1 MKRLISLL
9 AALACLLG
17 AFVAPSAHAAATY
30 DITQVGDVGFSQV
43 WNATGNKEVKSGDT
57 IGFNPWSVRITLEG
71 HIDDISALAAGDVV
85 SVPLTSDAGSHFSM
99 NGTGWECADDVAT
112 SDGTVAFKANMRDGR
127 ADLRLTRT
135 AARLSGR
142 FDFRVVIRNGN
153 LWYADQKS
161 TSSTWHAGSDTFAF
175 HNTTK
180 PNHRCVNDT
189 TGVGV
194 NSTKSGVNASMVT
207 WNCATVNRIA
217 RGGAESD
224 TAPDVTYHIHIASAD
239 EAHPVTVASNTRVFE
254 SYYAYDGTT
263 AGDAFTGPGGGSHV
277 AYVPK
282 RTDGTPTAGEYRL
295 VANAD
300 GSYDYDLDIGPR
312 EGTGARRFAKP
323 AVDATTAELMEAS
336 NMLFQVDYGGINI
349 NFDSSTK
356 KRSAVVTWT
365 SSERAGGSFLAS
377 NTITTNTGRSRA
389 LIAYDGNGAGSGGV
403 APTVG
408 DPGTTAKAAANG
420 FTRTGHAFTG
430 WNTRRDGTGVAYQ
443 AGAGIAY
450 PAEGQTLTL
459 YAQWEANAYKTEFRD
474 WRGRTITSATARY
487 GTTPTVPALAD
498 TTWLADPDMN
508 FDNVDG
514 WRDDWWHGSPTFT
527 KDGLTVNSRDTR
539 ANGKTVGANAAIHVE
554 ADADYSEANATN
566 AAKSSGIGFNINNES
581 GLYRGW
587 NVCPN
592 GRQCEVDAVLTAG
605 LASSQTIEPW
615 VQIAND
621 QFNGYGT
628 ATVHH
633 MQLTQVDPA
642 THNGVARDGYV
653 FTGWDK
659 DPSKPVEGDTVY
671 TARYRPAVYKV
682 RFDANGGTGAM
693 ADQSHTYDRKQA
705 LTANTFAR
713 EGYRFT
719 GWNTRGD
726 GKGKAFTDKQT
737 VTNLLTHDGA
747 TGVLYAQ
754 WERLPETA
762 LPWSGGTMTHNL
774 TTILGGA
781 SYPRHPIR
789 PHAPAQAGLSHARRV
804 M

>member
-1 MKRLISLL
+1 MLRRIARGGIPVL
-9 AALACLLG
+9 AALLGLLA
-17 AFVAPSAHAAATY
+17 AFVAPAAMAAVTY
-30 DITQVGDVGFSQV
+30 DVTQVGDVGFSQV
-43 WNATGNKEVKSGDT
+43 WNASGNKEVKSGDT

-142 FDFRVVIRNGN
+142 FDFRVVVRNGN

-194 NSTKSGVNASMVT
+194 NSMKSGVGVSTVT

-224 TAPDVTYHIHIASAD
+224 TAPDVTYHIHVASAD
-239 EAHPVTVASNTRVFE
+239 EAHPVTVASGTRAFE
-254 SYYAYDGTT
+254 AYYAYDGTT

-277 AYVPK
+277 AYTPK

-312 EGTGARRFAKP
+312 EGTNARRFAKP

-336 NMLFQVDYGGINI
+336 NMLFQVDYGGISI
-349 NFDSSTK
+349 NFDSSTE

-365 SSERAGGSFLAS
+365 SSERPTGGSFLAS

-420 FTRTGHAFTG
+420 FTRTGHTFTG
-430 WNTRRDGTGVAYQ
+430 WNTKADGTGAAYLP
-443 AGAGIAY
+443 GADVAY
-450 PAEGQTLTL
+450 PAGGRTLTL
-459 YAQWEANAYKTEFRD
+459 YAQWGPITYTIRFGGNGASSGMMADLTATYDAKAALPAN
-474 WRGRTITSATARY
+474 RY
-487 GTTPTVPALAD
+487 
-498 TTWLADPDMN
+498 
-508 FDNVDG
+508 
-514 WRDDWWHGSPTFT
+514 
-527 KDGLTVNSRDTR
+527 
-539 ANGKTVGANAAIHVE
+539 
-554 ADADYSEANATN
+554 
-566 AAKSSGIGFNINNES
+566 AKSGE
-581 GLYRGW
+581 
-587 NVCPN
+587 
-592 GRQCEVDAVLTAG
+592 
-605 LASSQTIEPW
+605 
-615 VQIAND
+615 
-621 QFNGYGT
+621 
-628 ATVHH
+628 
-633 MQLTQVDPA
+633 
-642 THNGVARDGYV
+642 
-653 FTGWDK
+653 
-659 DPSKPVEGDTVY
+659 
-671 TARYRPAVYKV
+671 
-682 RFDANGGTGAM
+682 
-693 ADQSHTYDRKQA
+693 
-705 LTANTFAR
+705 TFA
-713 EGYRFT
+713 
-719 GWNTRGD
+719 GWNTKAD
-726 GKGKAFTDKQT
+726 GSGAMYRNKAE
-737 VTNLLTHDGA
+737 VTNLASGQDDVV
-747 TGVLYAQ
+747 VLYAQ
-754 WERLPETA
+754 WEDAMTTMPET
-762 LPWSGGTMTHNL
+762 GGTVNDHRML
-774 TTILGGA
+774 KTIGGGLVSSASSSSHSRGGA
-781 SYPRHPIR
+781 CAETGSSVRK
-789 PHAPAQAGLSHARRV
+789 GGV
-804 M
+804 TC

>member
-1 MKRLISLL
+1 MLRHVARLLHGLL
-9 AALACLLG
+9 AVGLLLG
-17 AFVAPSAHAAATY
+17 LAPSARAAATY

-43 WNATGNKEVKSGDT
+43 WNASADKEVKSGDT

-71 HIDDISALAAGDVV
+71 HIDDIFALAAGDVV

-99 NGTGWECADDVAT
+99 NGAGWECADDVAT

-153 LWYADQKS
+153 LWYADRKS

-180 PNHRCVNDT
+180 PNHQCVNDT

-194 NSTKSGVNASMVT
+194 NSTKSGVGASMVT

-224 TAPDVTYHIHIASAD
+224 PVPDVTYHIHIASAD
-239 EAHPVTVASNTRVFE
+239 EGHPVTVASGTRAFE
-254 SYYAYDGTT
+254 AYHAYDGTT

-277 AYVPK
+277 AYTPK

-312 EGTGARRFAKP
+312 EGANARRFAKP

-356 KRSAVVTWT
+356 KRFAVVTWT

-420 FTRTGHAFTG
+420 FTRTGHTFTG
-430 WNTRRDGTGVAYQ
+430 WNTKADGTGAAYLP
-443 AGAGIAY
+443 GADVAY
-450 PAEGQTLTL
+450 PAEGRTLTL
-459 YAQWEANAYKTEFRD
+459 YAQWRP
-474 WRGRTITSATARY
+474 IT
-487 GTTPTVPALAD
+487 
-498 TTWLADPDMN
+498 
-508 FDNVDG
+508 
-514 WRDDWWHGSPTFT
+514 
-527 KDGLTVNSRDTR
+527 
-539 ANGKTVGANAAIHVE
+539 
-554 ADADYSEANATN
+554 
-566 AAKSSGIGFNINNES
+566 
-581 GLYRGW
+581 
-587 NVCPN
+587 
-592 GRQCEVDAVLTAG
+592 
-605 LASSQTIEPW
+605 
-615 VQIAND
+615 
-621 QFNGYGT
+621 
-628 ATVHH
+628 
-633 MQLTQVDPA
+633 
-642 THNGVARDGYV
+642 
-653 FTGWDK
+653 
-659 DPSKPVEGDTVY
+659 
-671 TARYRPAVYKV
+671 YKV
-682 RFDANGGTGAM
+682 RFDGNGATSGMM
-693 ADQSHTYDRKQA
+693 ADLTVAYDEKKT
-705 LTANTFAR
+705 LPANRYARPGKAFA
-713 EGYRFT
+713 
-719 GWNTRGD
+719 GWNTKADGRG
-726 GKGKAFTDKQT
+726 AMYRNRAEA
-737 VTNLLTHDGA
+737 TNLASTRDA
-747 TGVLYAQ
+747 VVVLYAQ
-754 WERLPETA
+754 WTDAMTVMPET
-762 LPWSGGTMTHNL
+762 GGTVGDHGFGK
-774 TTILGGA
+774 IIGGGGL
-781 SYPRHPIR
+781 PLRPHPHPIR
-789 PHAPAQAGLSHARRV
+789 ATAHAPKTVASTGRAV
-804 M
+804 

>member
-1 MKRLISLL
+1 MLRRIARGGIPVL
-9 AALACLLG
+9 AALLGLLA
-17 AFVAPSAHAAATY
+17 AFVAPAAMAAVTY
-30 DITQVGDVGFSQV
+30 DVTQVGDVGFSQV
-43 WNATGNKEVKSGDT
+43 WNASGNKEVKSGDT

-142 FDFRVVIRNGN
+142 FDFRVVVRNGN

-194 NSTKSGVNASMVT
+194 NSMKSGVGVSTVT

-224 TAPDVTYHIHIASAD
+224 TAPDVTYHIHVASAD
-239 EAHPVTVASNTRVFE
+239 EAHPVTVASGTRAFE
-254 SYYAYDGTT
+254 AYYAYDGTT

-277 AYVPK
+277 AYTPK

-312 EGTGARRFAKP
+312 EGTNARRFAKP

-336 NMLFQVDYGGINI
+336 NMLFQVDYGGISI
-349 NFDSSTK
+349 NFDSSTE

-365 SSERAGGSFLAS
+365 SSERPTGGSFLAS

-420 FTRTGHAFTG
+420 FTRTGHTFTG
-430 WNTRRDGTGVAYQ
+430 WNTKADGTGAAYLP
-443 AGAGIAY
+443 GADVAY
-450 PAEGQTLTL
+450 PAGGRTLTL
-459 YAQWEANAYKTEFRD
+459 YAQWGPITYTIRFGGNGASSGMMADLTATYDAKAALPANRYAKSGETFAGWNTKADGTGAAYRNKGE
-474 WRGRTITSATARY
+474 
-487 GTTPTVPALAD
+487 
-498 TTWLADPDMN
+498 
-508 FDNVDG
+508 
-514 WRDDWWHGSPTFT
+514 
-527 KDGLTVNSRDTR
+527 
-539 ANGKTVGANAAIHVE
+539 
-554 ADADYSEANATN
+554 ATN
-566 AAKSSGIGFNINNES
+566 
-581 GLYRGW
+581 
-587 NVCPN
+587 
-592 GRQCEVDAVLTAG
+592 
-605 LASSQTIEPW
+605 LASSQDD
-615 VQIAND
+615 V
-621 QFNGYGT
+621 
-628 ATVHH
+628 V
-633 MQLTQVDPA
+633 
-642 THNGVARDGYV
+642 
-653 FTGWDK
+653 
-659 DPSKPVEGDTVY
+659 
-671 TARYRPAVYKV
+671 
-682 RFDANGGTGAM
+682 
-693 ADQSHTYDRKQA
+693 
-705 LTANTFAR
+705 
-713 EGYRFT
+713 
-719 GWNTRGD
+719 
-726 GKGKAFTDKQT
+726 
-737 VTNLLTHDGA
+737 
-747 TGVLYAQ
+747 VLYAQ
-754 WERLPETA
+754 WEDAMTTMPETGGTLTNRRLTTMLGGGLVLMA
-762 LPWSGGTMTHNL
+762 LPFVL
-774 TTILGGA
+774 
-781 SYPRHPIR
+781 IR
-789 PHAPAQAGLSHARRV
+789 RRKRG
-804 M
+804 

>member
-1 MKRLISLL
+1 MLRRIARGGIPVL
-9 AALACLLG
+9 AALLGLLA
-17 AFVAPSAHAAATY
+17 AFVAPAAMAAVTY
-30 DITQVGDVGFSQV
+30 DVTQVGDVGFSQV
-43 WNATGNKEVKSGDT
+43 WNASGNKEVKSGDT

-153 LWYADQKS
+153 LWYADRKS

-194 NSTKSGVNASMVT
+194 NSTKSGVGASMVT

-224 TAPDVTYHIHIASAD
+224 TAPDVTYHIHVASAD
-239 EAHPVTVASNTRVFE
+239 EGHPVTVTSSTRVFE
-254 SYYAYDGTT
+254 AYYAYDGTT

-277 AYVPK
+277 AYTPK

-312 EGTGARRFAKP
+312 EGTNARRFAKP

-336 NMLFQVDYGGINI
+336 NMLFQVDYGGISI
-349 NFDSSTK
+349 NFDSSTE

-365 SSERAGGSFLAS
+365 SSERPTGGSFLAS

-420 FTRTGHAFTG
+420 FTRTGHTFTG
-430 WNTRRDGTGVAYQ
+430 WNTKADGTGAAYLP
-443 AGAGIAY
+443 GADVAY
-450 PAEGQTLTL
+450 PAGGRTLTL
-459 YAQWEANAYKTEFRD
+459 YAQWGAITYTIRFGGNGASSGMMADLTATYDAKAALPAN
-474 WRGRTITSATARY
+474 RY
-487 GTTPTVPALAD
+487 
-498 TTWLADPDMN
+498 
-508 FDNVDG
+508 
-514 WRDDWWHGSPTFT
+514 
-527 KDGLTVNSRDTR
+527 
-539 ANGKTVGANAAIHVE
+539 
-554 ADADYSEANATN
+554 
-566 AAKSSGIGFNINNES
+566 AKSGE
-581 GLYRGW
+581 
-587 NVCPN
+587 
-592 GRQCEVDAVLTAG
+592 
-605 LASSQTIEPW
+605 
-615 VQIAND
+615 
-621 QFNGYGT
+621 
-628 ATVHH
+628 
-633 MQLTQVDPA
+633 
-642 THNGVARDGYV
+642 
-653 FTGWDK
+653 
-659 DPSKPVEGDTVY
+659 
-671 TARYRPAVYKV
+671 
-682 RFDANGGTGAM
+682 
-693 ADQSHTYDRKQA
+693 
-705 LTANTFAR
+705 TFA
-713 EGYRFT
+713 
-719 GWNTRGD
+719 GWNTKAD
-726 GKGKAFTDKQT
+726 GSGAMYRNKAE
-737 VTNLLTHDGA
+737 VTNLASGQDDVV
-747 TGVLYAQ
+747 VLYAQ
-754 WERLPETA
+754 WEDAMTTMPET
-762 LPWSGGTMTHNL
+762 GGTVNDHRML
-774 TTILGGA
+774 KTIGGGA
-781 SYPRHPIR
+781 CLF
-789 PHAPAQAGLSHARRV
+789 GLILIPFARRR
-804 M
+804 MRRSR

>member
-1 MKRLISLL
+1 MLRRIARGGIPVL
-9 AALACLLG
+9 AALLGLLA
-17 AFVAPSAHAAATY
+17 AFVAPAAMAAVTY
-30 DITQVGDVGFSQV
+30 DVTQVGDVGFSQV
-43 WNATGNKEVKSGDT
+43 WNASGNKEVKSGDT

-142 FDFRVVIRNGN
+142 FDFRVVVRNGN

-194 NSTKSGVNASMVT
+194 NSMKSGVGVSTVT

-224 TAPDVTYHIHIASAD
+224 TAPDVTYHIHVASAD
-239 EAHPVTVASNTRVFE
+239 EAHPVTVASGTRAFE
-254 SYYAYDGTT
+254 AYYAYDGTT

-277 AYVPK
+277 AYTPK

-312 EGTGARRFAKP
+312 EGTNARRFAKP

-336 NMLFQVDYGGINI
+336 NMLFQVDYGGISI
-349 NFDSSTK
+349 NFDSSTE

-365 SSERAGGSFLAS
+365 SSERPTGGSFLAS

-420 FTRTGHAFTG
+420 FTRTGHTFTG
-430 WNTRRDGTGVAYQ
+430 WNTKADGTGAAYLP
-443 AGAGIAY
+443 GADVAY
-450 PAEGQTLTL
+450 PAGGRTLTL
-459 YAQWEANAYKTEFRD
+459 YAQWGPITYTIRFGGNGASSGMMADLTATYDAKAALPAN
-474 WRGRTITSATARY
+474 RY
-487 GTTPTVPALAD
+487 
-498 TTWLADPDMN
+498 
-508 FDNVDG
+508 
-514 WRDDWWHGSPTFT
+514 
-527 KDGLTVNSRDTR
+527 
-539 ANGKTVGANAAIHVE
+539 
-554 ADADYSEANATN
+554 
-566 AAKSSGIGFNINNES
+566 AKSGE
-581 GLYRGW
+581 
-587 NVCPN
+587 
-592 GRQCEVDAVLTAG
+592 
-605 LASSQTIEPW
+605 
-615 VQIAND
+615 
-621 QFNGYGT
+621 
-628 ATVHH
+628 
-633 MQLTQVDPA
+633 
-642 THNGVARDGYV
+642 
-653 FTGWDK
+653 
-659 DPSKPVEGDTVY
+659 
-671 TARYRPAVYKV
+671 
-682 RFDANGGTGAM
+682 
-693 ADQSHTYDRKQA
+693 
-705 LTANTFAR
+705 TFA
-713 EGYRFT
+713 
-719 GWNTRGD
+719 GWNTKAD
-726 GKGKAFTDKQT
+726 GSGAMYRNKAE
-737 VTNLLTHDGA
+737 VTNLASGQDDVV
-747 TGVLYAQ
+747 VLYAQ
-754 WERLPETA
+754 WEDAMTTMPET
-762 LPWSGGTMTHNL
+762 GGTVNDHRML
-774 TTILGGA
+774 KTIGGA
-781 SYPRHPIR
+781 CLF
-789 PHAPAQAGLSHARRV
+789 GLILIPFARRR
-804 M
+804 MRRNR

>member
-1 MKRLISLL
+1 MLRRIARGGIPVL
-9 AALACLLG
+9 AALLGLLA
-17 AFVAPSAHAAATY
+17 AFVAPAAMAAVTY
-30 DITQVGDVGFSQV
+30 DVTQVGDVGFSQV
-43 WNATGNKEVKSGDT
+43 WNASGNKEVKSGDT

-142 FDFRVVIRNGN
+142 FDFRVVVRNGN

-194 NSTKSGVNASMVT
+194 NSMKSGVGVSTVT

-224 TAPDVTYHIHIASAD
+224 TAPDVTYHIHVASAD
-239 EAHPVTVASNTRVFE
+239 EAHPVTVASGTRAFE
-254 SYYAYDGTT
+254 AYYAYDGTT

-277 AYVPK
+277 AYTPK

-312 EGTGARRFAKP
+312 EGTNARRFAKP

-336 NMLFQVDYGGINI
+336 NMLFQVDYGGISI
-349 NFDSSTK
+349 NFDSSTE

-365 SSERAGGSFLAS
+365 SSERPTGGSFLAS

-420 FTRTGHAFTG
+420 FTRTGHTFTG
-430 WNTRRDGTGVAYQ
+430 WNTKADGTGAAYLP
-443 AGAGIAY
+443 GADVAY
-450 PAEGQTLTL
+450 PAGGRTLTL
-459 YAQWEANAYKTEFRD
+459 YAQWGPITYTIRFGGNGASSGMMADLTATYDAKAALPAN
-474 WRGRTITSATARY
+474 RY
-487 GTTPTVPALAD
+487 
-498 TTWLADPDMN
+498 
-508 FDNVDG
+508 
-514 WRDDWWHGSPTFT
+514 
-527 KDGLTVNSRDTR
+527 
-539 ANGKTVGANAAIHVE
+539 
-554 ADADYSEANATN
+554 
-566 AAKSSGIGFNINNES
+566 AKSGE
-581 GLYRGW
+581 
-587 NVCPN
+587 
-592 GRQCEVDAVLTAG
+592 
-605 LASSQTIEPW
+605 
-615 VQIAND
+615 
-621 QFNGYGT
+621 
-628 ATVHH
+628 
-633 MQLTQVDPA
+633 
-642 THNGVARDGYV
+642 
-653 FTGWDK
+653 
-659 DPSKPVEGDTVY
+659 
-671 TARYRPAVYKV
+671 
-682 RFDANGGTGAM
+682 
-693 ADQSHTYDRKQA
+693 
-705 LTANTFAR
+705 TFA
-713 EGYRFT
+713 
-719 GWNTRGD
+719 GWNTKAD
-726 GKGKAFTDKQT
+726 GSGAMYRNKAE
-737 VTNLLTHDGA
+737 VTNLASGQDDVV
-747 TGVLYAQ
+747 VLYAQ
-754 WERLPETA
+754 WEDAMTTMPET
-762 LPWSGGTMTHNL
+762 GGTVNDHRML
-774 TTILGGA
+774 KTIGGGA
-781 SYPRHPIR
+781 CLF
-789 PHAPAQAGLSHARRV
+789 GLILIPFARRR
-804 M
+804 MRRSR

>member
-1 MKRLISLL
+1 MLRRIARGGIPVL
-9 AALACLLG
+9 AALLGLLA
-17 AFVAPSAHAAATY
+17 AFVAPAAMAAVTY
-30 DITQVGDVGFSQV
+30 DVTQVGDVGFSQV
-43 WNATGNKEVKSGDT
+43 WNASGNKEVKSGDT

-142 FDFRVVIRNGN
+142 FDFRVVVRNGN

-194 NSTKSGVNASMVT
+194 NSMKSGVGVSTVT

-224 TAPDVTYHIHIASAD
+224 TAPDVTYHIHVASAD
-239 EAHPVTVASNTRVFE
+239 EAHPVTVASGTRAFE
-254 SYYAYDGTT
+254 AYYAYDGTT

-277 AYVPK
+277 AYTPK

-312 EGTGARRFAKP
+312 EGTNARRFAKP

-336 NMLFQVDYGGINI
+336 NMLFQVDYGGISI
-349 NFDSSTK
+349 NFDSSTE

-365 SSERAGGSFLAS
+365 SSERPTGGSFLAS

-420 FTRTGHAFTG
+420 FTRTGHTFTG
-430 WNTRRDGTGVAYQ
+430 WNTKADGTGAAYLP
-443 AGAGIAY
+443 GADVAY
-450 PAEGQTLTL
+450 PAGGRTLTL
-459 YAQWEANAYKTEFRD
+459 YAQWGPITYTIRFGGNGASSGMMADLTATYDAKAALPAN
-474 WRGRTITSATARY
+474 RY
-487 GTTPTVPALAD
+487 
-498 TTWLADPDMN
+498 
-508 FDNVDG
+508 
-514 WRDDWWHGSPTFT
+514 
-527 KDGLTVNSRDTR
+527 
-539 ANGKTVGANAAIHVE
+539 
-554 ADADYSEANATN
+554 
-566 AAKSSGIGFNINNES
+566 AKSGE
-581 GLYRGW
+581 
-587 NVCPN
+587 
-592 GRQCEVDAVLTAG
+592 
-605 LASSQTIEPW
+605 
-615 VQIAND
+615 
-621 QFNGYGT
+621 
-628 ATVHH
+628 
-633 MQLTQVDPA
+633 
-642 THNGVARDGYV
+642 
-653 FTGWDK
+653 
-659 DPSKPVEGDTVY
+659 
-671 TARYRPAVYKV
+671 
-682 RFDANGGTGAM
+682 
-693 ADQSHTYDRKQA
+693 
-705 LTANTFAR
+705 TFA
-713 EGYRFT
+713 
-719 GWNTRGD
+719 GWNTKAD
-726 GKGKAFTDKQT
+726 GSGAMYRNKAE
-737 VTNLLTHDGA
+737 VTNLASGQDDVV
-747 TGVLYAQ
+747 VLYAQ
-754 WERLPETA
+754 WEDAMTTMPET
-762 LPWSGGTMTHNL
+762 GGTVNDHRML
-774 TTILGGA
+774 KTIGGGA
-781 SYPRHPIR
+781 CLF
-789 PHAPAQAGLSHARRV
+789 GLILIPFARRR
-804 M
+804 MRRNR

>member
-1 MKRLISLL
+1 MLRHVARLLYGLL
-9 AALACLLG
+9 AVGLLLG
-17 AFVAPSAHAAATY
+17 LAPPAHAAATY
-30 DITQVGDVGFSQV
+30 DISQVGDVGFSQV

-127 ADLRLTRT
+127 AELRLTRT

-142 FDFRVVIRNGN
+142 FDFRVVVRNGN

-194 NSTKSGVNASMVT
+194 NSMKSGVGVSTVT

-224 TAPDVTYHIHIASAD
+224 TAPDVTYHIHVASAD
-239 EAHPVTVASNTRVFE
+239 EAHPVTVASGTHAFE
-254 SYYAYDGTT
+254 AYYAYDGTT

-277 AYVPK
+277 VYTPK

-312 EGTGARRFAKP
+312 EGTNARRFAKP

-336 NMLFQVDYGGINI
+336 NMLFQVDYGGISI
-349 NFDSSTK
+349 NFDSSTE

-365 SSERAGGSFLAS
+365 SSERPTGGSFLAS

-420 FTRTGHAFTG
+420 FTRTGHTFTG
-430 WNTRRDGTGVAYQ
+430 WNTKADGTGAAYLP
-443 AGAGIAY
+443 GADVAY
-450 PAEGQTLTL
+450 PAGGRTLTL
-459 YAQWEANAYKTEFRD
+459 YAQWGPITYTIRFGGNGASSGMMADLTATYDAKAALPAN
-474 WRGRTITSATARY
+474 RY
-487 GTTPTVPALAD
+487 
-498 TTWLADPDMN
+498 
-508 FDNVDG
+508 
-514 WRDDWWHGSPTFT
+514 
-527 KDGLTVNSRDTR
+527 
-539 ANGKTVGANAAIHVE
+539 
-554 ADADYSEANATN
+554 
-566 AAKSSGIGFNINNES
+566 AKSGE
-581 GLYRGW
+581 
-587 NVCPN
+587 
-592 GRQCEVDAVLTAG
+592 
-605 LASSQTIEPW
+605 
-615 VQIAND
+615 
-621 QFNGYGT
+621 
-628 ATVHH
+628 
-633 MQLTQVDPA
+633 
-642 THNGVARDGYV
+642 
-653 FTGWDK
+653 
-659 DPSKPVEGDTVY
+659 
-671 TARYRPAVYKV
+671 
-682 RFDANGGTGAM
+682 
-693 ADQSHTYDRKQA
+693 
-705 LTANTFAR
+705 TFA
-713 EGYRFT
+713 
-719 GWNTRGD
+719 GWNTKAD
-726 GKGKAFTDKQT
+726 GSGAMYRNKAE
-737 VTNLLTHDGA
+737 VTNLASGQDDVV
-747 TGVLYAQ
+747 VLYAQ
-754 WERLPETA
+754 WEDAMTTMPET
-762 LPWSGGTMTHNL
+762 GGTVNDHRML
-774 TTILGGA
+774 KTIGGGGL
-781 SYPRHPIR
+781 SLRPHPHPIR
-789 PHAPAQAGLSHARRV
+789 AAAHAPKPVASTGRAV
-804 M
+804 

>member
-1 MKRLISLL
+1 MLRRIARGGIPVL
-9 AALACLLG
+9 AALLGLLA
-17 AFVAPSAHAAATY
+17 AFVAPAAMAAVTY
-30 DITQVGDVGFSQV
+30 DVTQVGDVGFSQV
-43 WNATGNKEVKSGDT
+43 WNASGNKEVKSGDT

-142 FDFRVVIRNGN
+142 FDFRVVVRNGN

-194 NSTKSGVNASMVT
+194 NSMKSGVGVSTVT

-224 TAPDVTYHIHIASAD
+224 TAPDVTYHIHVASAD
-239 EAHPVTVASNTRVFE
+239 EAHPVTVASGTRAFE
-254 SYYAYDGTT
+254 AYYAYDGTT

-277 AYVPK
+277 AYTPK

-312 EGTGARRFAKP
+312 EGTNARRFAKP

-336 NMLFQVDYGGINI
+336 NMLFQVDYGGISI
-349 NFDSSTK
+349 NFDSSTE

-365 SSERAGGSFLAS
+365 SSERPTGGSFLAS

-420 FTRTGHAFTG
+420 FTRTGHTFTG
-430 WNTRRDGTGVAYQ
+430 WNTKAAGTGAAYLP
-443 AGAGIAY
+443 GADVAY
-450 PAEGQTLTL
+450 PAGGRTLTL
-459 YAQWEANAYKTEFRD
+459 YAQWGPITY
-474 WRGRTITSATARY
+474 TIRFGGNGASSGVMEMPTSA
-487 GTTPTVPALAD
+487 
-498 TTWLADPDMN
+498 
-508 FDNVDG
+508 
-514 WRDDWWHGSPTFT
+514 SP
-527 KDGLTVNSRDTR
+527 V
-539 ANGKTVGANAAIHVE
+539 
-554 ADADYSEANATN
+554 
-566 AAKSSGIGFNINNES
+566 
-581 GLYRGW
+581 
-587 NVCPN
+587 
-592 GRQCEVDAVLTAG
+592 
-605 LASSQTIEPW
+605 
-615 VQIAND
+615 
-621 QFNGYGT
+621 
-628 ATVHH
+628 
-633 MQLTQVDPA
+633 
-642 THNGVARDGYV
+642 
-653 FTGWDK
+653 
-659 DPSKPVEGDTVY
+659 
-671 TARYRPAVYKV
+671 
-682 RFDANGGTGAM
+682 
-693 ADQSHTYDRKQA
+693 
-705 LTANTFAR
+705 
-713 EGYRFT
+713 
-719 GWNTRGD
+719 
-726 GKGKAFTDKQT
+726 
-737 VTNLLTHDGA
+737 
-747 TGVLYAQ
+747 
-754 WERLPETA
+754 
-762 LPWSGGTMTHNL
+762 
-774 TTILGGA
+774 
-781 SYPRHPIR
+781 
-789 PHAPAQAGLSHARRV
+789 
-804 M
+804 

>member
-1 MKRLISLL
+1 MLRRIARGGIPVL
-9 AALACLLG
+9 AALLGLLA
-17 AFVAPSAHAAATY
+17 AFVAPAAMAAVTY
-30 DITQVGDVGFSQV
+30 DVTQVGDVGFSQV
-43 WNATGNKEVKSGDT
+43 WNASGNKEVKSGDT

-142 FDFRVVIRNGN
+142 FDFRVVVRNGN

-194 NSTKSGVNASMVT
+194 NSMKSGVGVSTVT

-224 TAPDVTYHIHIASAD
+224 TAPDVTYHIHVASAD
-239 EAHPVTVASNTRVFE
+239 EAHPVTVASGTRAFE
-254 SYYAYDGTT
+254 AYYAYDGTT

-277 AYVPK
+277 AYTPK

-312 EGTGARRFAKP
+312 EGTNARRFAKP

-336 NMLFQVDYGGINI
+336 NMLFQVDYGGISI
-349 NFDSSTK
+349 NFDSSTE

-365 SSERAGGSFLAS
+365 SSERPTGGSFLAS

-420 FTRTGHAFTG
+420 FTRTGHTFTG
-430 WNTRRDGTGVAYQ
+430 WNTKADGTGAAYLP
-443 AGAGIAY
+443 GADVAY
-450 PAEGQTLTL
+450 PAGGRTLTL
-459 YAQWEANAYKTEFRD
+459 YAQWGPITYTIRFGGNGASSGMMADLTATYDAKAALPAN
-474 WRGRTITSATARY
+474 RY
-487 GTTPTVPALAD
+487 
-498 TTWLADPDMN
+498 
-508 FDNVDG
+508 
-514 WRDDWWHGSPTFT
+514 
-527 KDGLTVNSRDTR
+527 
-539 ANGKTVGANAAIHVE
+539 
-554 ADADYSEANATN
+554 
-566 AAKSSGIGFNINNES
+566 AKSGE
-581 GLYRGW
+581 
-587 NVCPN
+587 
-592 GRQCEVDAVLTAG
+592 
-605 LASSQTIEPW
+605 
-615 VQIAND
+615 
-621 QFNGYGT
+621 
-628 ATVHH
+628 
-633 MQLTQVDPA
+633 
-642 THNGVARDGYV
+642 
-653 FTGWDK
+653 
-659 DPSKPVEGDTVY
+659 
-671 TARYRPAVYKV
+671 
-682 RFDANGGTGAM
+682 
-693 ADQSHTYDRKQA
+693 
-705 LTANTFAR
+705 TFA
-713 EGYRFT
+713 
-719 GWNTRGD
+719 GWNTKAD
-726 GKGKAFTDKQT
+726 GSGAMYKNKAE
-737 VTNLLTHDGA
+737 VTNLASGQDDVV
-747 TGVLYAQ
+747 VLYAQ
-754 WERLPETA
+754 WEDAMTTMPET
-762 LPWSGGTMTHNL
+762 GGTVNDHRML
-774 TTILGGA
+774 KTIGGGL
-781 SYPRHPIR
+781 SLRPHPHPIR
-789 PHAPAQAGLSHARRV
+789 AAAHAPKPVAPSGRAV
-804 M
+804 

>member
-1 MKRLISLL
+1 MLRRIARGGIPVL
-9 AALACLLG
+9 AALLGLLA
-17 AFVAPSAHAAATY
+17 AFVAPAAMAAVTY
-30 DITQVGDVGFSQV
+30 DVTQVGDVGFSQV
-43 WNATGNKEVKSGDT
+43 WNASGNKEVKSGDT

-142 FDFRVVIRNGN
+142 FDFRVVVRNGN

-194 NSTKSGVNASMVT
+194 NSMKSGVGVSTVT

-224 TAPDVTYHIHIASAD
+224 TAPDVTYHIHVASAD
-239 EAHPVTVASNTRVFE
+239 EAHPVTVASGTRAFE
-254 SYYAYDGTT
+254 AYYAYDGTT

-277 AYVPK
+277 AYTPK

-312 EGTGARRFAKP
+312 EGTNARRFAKP

-336 NMLFQVDYGGINI
+336 NMLFQVDYGGISI
-349 NFDSSTK
+349 NFDSSTE

-365 SSERAGGSFLAS
+365 SSERPTGGSFLAS

-420 FTRTGHAFTG
+420 FTRTGHTFTG
-430 WNTRRDGTGVAYQ
+430 WNTKADGTGAAYLP
-443 AGAGIAY
+443 GADVAY
-450 PAEGQTLTL
+450 PAGGRTLTL
-459 YAQWEANAYKTEFRD
+459 YAQWGPITYTIRFGGNGASSGMMADLTATYDAKAALPAN
-474 WRGRTITSATARY
+474 RY
-487 GTTPTVPALAD
+487 
-498 TTWLADPDMN
+498 
-508 FDNVDG
+508 
-514 WRDDWWHGSPTFT
+514 
-527 KDGLTVNSRDTR
+527 
-539 ANGKTVGANAAIHVE
+539 
-554 ADADYSEANATN
+554 
-566 AAKSSGIGFNINNES
+566 AKSGE
-581 GLYRGW
+581 
-587 NVCPN
+587 
-592 GRQCEVDAVLTAG
+592 
-605 LASSQTIEPW
+605 
-615 VQIAND
+615 
-621 QFNGYGT
+621 
-628 ATVHH
+628 
-633 MQLTQVDPA
+633 
-642 THNGVARDGYV
+642 
-653 FTGWDK
+653 
-659 DPSKPVEGDTVY
+659 
-671 TARYRPAVYKV
+671 
-682 RFDANGGTGAM
+682 
-693 ADQSHTYDRKQA
+693 
-705 LTANTFAR
+705 TFA
-713 EGYRFT
+713 
-719 GWNTRGD
+719 GWNTKAD
-726 GKGKAFTDKQT
+726 GSGAMYRNKAE
-737 VTNLLTHDGA
+737 VTNLASGQDDVV
-747 TGVLYAQ
+747 VLYAQ
-754 WERLPETA
+754 WEDAMTTMPET
-762 LPWSGGTMTHNL
+762 GGTVNDHRML
-774 TTILGGA
+774 KTIGGGL
-781 SYPRHPIR
+781 SLRPHPHPIR
-789 PHAPAQAGLSHARRV
+789 AAAHAPKPVAPSGRAV
-804 M
+804 